1 MLIDGDN
8 LRALLFALG
17 IIGAAMLLWALL
29 TASPAQ
35 AQLAVSDAR
44 VEAATADMDQV
55 QEPGILQQDS
65 QLAQVEQE
73 ARAWRR

>member
-17 IIGAAMLLWALL
+17 IIGVVMLLWALF

-35 AQLAVSDAR
+35 AQLAVSAAP
-44 VEAATADMDQV
+44 VAAATANIDQV

-65 QLAQVEQE
+65 RLAQIERE
-73 ARAWRR
+73 ARA